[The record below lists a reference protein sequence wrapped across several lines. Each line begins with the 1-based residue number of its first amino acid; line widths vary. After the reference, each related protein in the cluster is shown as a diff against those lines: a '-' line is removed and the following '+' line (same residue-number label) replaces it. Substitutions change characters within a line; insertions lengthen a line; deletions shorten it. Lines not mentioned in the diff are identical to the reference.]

1 MLTFALAF
9 GSLHWS
15 HDKSLSSSEKKDF
28 KRFSKRSGF
37 FLYLRSSRF
46 SLFLWDFSW
55 SSPYSWR
62 FFFVFCLFLLFQE
75 VYRDFSVELSSP
87 NNDKDGV
94 DEDKNENENS
104 KEDDNDGINNK
115 SNINVNSNDNNI
127 HNNNNTND
135 KGNSKDNK
143 SNSIDSEVNDVII
156 LPNTPEG
163 KMIPISQYLCNTQDK
178 EKMKTK
184 ENLHEYGD
192 EHEKSHKKREN
203 LDERRY
209 KKKPLRLENLLK
221 SFFLCLVCYTNIV
234 I

>member
-1 MLTFALAF
+1 M
-9 GSLHWS
+9 
-15 HDKSLSSSEKKDF
+15 
-28 KRFSKRSGF
+28 
-37 FLYLRSSRF
+37 
-46 SLFLWDFSW
+46 
-55 SSPYSWR
+55 
-62 FFFVFCLFLLFQE
+62 FFVFFLLFQE

-94 DEDKNENENS
+94 DEDKYEDENS

-135 KGNSKDNK
+135 KGNSKDNQ

-178 EKMKTK
+178 EKMKTN

-203 LDERRY
+203 LDECRY

-221 SFFLCLVCYTNIV
+221 SFFSEEERDLSCDQCKDPKARAKVSNRFINFLAGGTVKGTGRGRGSERGK
-234 I
+234 